1 MKHKKVINHKEK
13 SKEPVRYVLLNSPN
27 SLRKD
32 VLLNALD
39 MVKVVKDYD
48 KYKQLKTQKIQLFSN
63 IKSIMDDINDSFH
76 LLHRKLPLDE
86 SLRGEIL
93 HKNTIIKHNT
103 IAEIKKPKLEEFS
116 EEARI
121 RDELRLVENRLKRMG
136 F

>member
-39 MVKVVKDYD
+39 MVKVVKDYER
-48 KYKQLKTQKIQLFSN
+48 YKQLKTQKTQQFSS

-93 HKNTIIKHNT
+93 HKNTLIKHNPKKG
-103 IAEIKKPKLEEFS
+103 IKIPFS
-116 EEARI
+116 L
-121 RDELRLVENRLKRMG
+121 DDFLQV
-136 F
+136 

>member
-13 SKEPVRYVLLNSPN
+13 PKESVRYVLLNSPN

-39 MVKVVKDYD
+39 MVKVVKDYE

-86 SLRGEIL
+86 SLMGEIL
-93 HKNTIIKHNT
+93 HKNTIIKHNPIT
-103 IAEIKKPKLEEFS
+103 EIKKPKLEEFS